1 MVFIPL
7 LACSVAAAVAS
18 HYYAILILVPLGAGE
33 LTRTWIKRKVDIPM
47 WLALSAGLLP
57 ILLFSQTILSAH
69 GYSAHFWARP
79 GWRSVPRFFS
89 YLAFVINLILVAVA
103 ATILRRR
110 RSADNVYVAKP
121 IPLWQSVTFIMLVAL
136 PVVAMIVAKLVT
148 HAYTERYA
156 LSAMLG
162 GVILITWALCQVAQG
177 RPVVAAALASIC
189 TINFV
194 ANSVYAV
201 QEHHALRTHLTDI
214 CRALNRTGTGPIAV
228 SDLTTFY
235 QLSFY
240 APRPLAKRISYVADP
255 KMSIHYLFHDTAD
268 RGLLDL
274 RPWFPLRVVPLEE
287 YVKENSSFVELGNF
301 GSWDWLTSVAPQISK
316 NVRLLERLGDRPLFF
331 VENASVPAGMAAEV
345 VRSTRPDLEQ
355 KYRSSPTPLCM
366 LYFSSGTCPLLQ

>member
-1 MVFIPL
+1 MRTNLGRARHVVTAPPPVAYYASEARGYGLVLGFATLALLCWSRAAADERRKVFIPL

-57 ILLFSQTILSAH
+57 FCCSRRQSQRTRLLSAFL
-69 GYSAHFWARP
+69 GPSGVAQCPQVFLLS
-79 GWRSVPRFFS
+79 GI
-89 YLAFVINLILVAVA
+89 VINLILVAVA

-110 RSADNVYVAKP
+110 RSTDNVYVAKP

-162 GVILITWALCQVAQG
+162 GAILITWALCQVAQG
-177 RPVVAAALASIC
+177 RPVVAAVLASIC

-201 QEHHALRTHLTDI
+201 QEHHALRHT
-214 CRALNRTGTGPIAV
+214 
-228 SDLTTFY
+228 
-235 QLSFY
+235 
-240 APRPLAKRISYVADP
+240 
-255 KMSIHYLFHDTAD
+255 
-268 RGLLDL
+268 
-274 RPWFPLRVVPLEE
+274 
-287 YVKENSSFVELGNF
+287 
-301 GSWDWLTSVAPQISK
+301 
-316 NVRLLERLGDRPLFF
+316 
-331 VENASVPAGMAAEV
+331 
-345 VRSTRPDLEQ
+345 
-355 KYRSSPTPLCM
+355 
-366 LYFSSGTCPLLQ
+366 